1 MVPLGRT
8 PTYASRHG
16 RFLVRLKYI
25 GTGELPTRDYVG
37 DELLFDSCWINTSDV
52 YSFIALPN
60 KRDFELIFLQEAPM
74 RRFLDVYSTK
84 QGEPK
89 WREWMVESAIQ
100 LDIVNLVVKFWTGRV
115 PDNDVELYLSRFCDI
130 LQVNKPLD
138 KHGICDQLQ
147 SGSTNQQHRGSSAQQ
162 QPGSTLQP
170 QPGPTLQPQPGPTL
184 QPQPGPTLQQQPG
197 STLQPQPG
205 PTLQQQPGSTHQ
217 QQPGPT
223 LQPQPGPSLQQQPGP
238 TLQQRPGPS
247 LKQQPSSTLQQQ
259 PGPAQLQCGSGD
271 QRQPEPC
278 DQQLKQTCPSDQQQ
292 HQQPTFQQPL
302 HLSPAKRQQQ
312 RMQLG
317 PGENPSAVHQHRRQH
332 IPAPEPANHPRHRS
346 QPPAREQQQQQQQ
359 QQQRGSD
366 PGGQLQQVLT
376 QPAQHQQPRPK
387 PVNQQQHSAPQ
398 SAATLQPPPDES
410 PSSSG
415 ENSTGL
421 VIDTDIDAEESSDES
436 SFESASESPSSEFS
450 DLLTPGQR
458 VSSTPLQLPS
468 AETPAVSNSGS
479 FSTTPDFPD
488 PTREGDAPYQG
499 HGLVFNLNYGS
510 VMYGLLEDTM
520 PARKK
525 ELFELIISIVCVKLW
540 KTRCVMI
547 IKQTVIDCDMVVNQV
562 LTDLRRRKTLDRAQ
576 SLPWNL
582 LDLEPPD

>member
-170 QPGPTLQPQPGPTL
+170 QPGPTLQ
-184 QPQPGPTLQQQPG
+184 
-197 STLQPQPG
+197 
-205 PTLQQQPGSTHQ
+205 QQPGSTHQ

-346 QPPAREQQQQQQQ
+346 QPPAREQQQHINNPDQSLLISSNI
-359 QQQRGSD
+359 RLLS
-366 PGGQLQQVLT
+366 
-376 QPAQHQQPRPK
+376 QPPPC
-387 PVNQQQHSAPQ
+387 S
-398 SAATLQPPPDES
+398 PPPDES

-488 PTREGDAPYQG
+488 PTREGDAPYQ
-499 HGLVFNLNYGS
+499 V
-510 VMYGLLEDTM
+510 VK
-520 PARKK
+520 RKK
-525 ELFELIISIVCVKLW
+525 KSRSSKS
-540 KTRCVMI
+540 KRHDNKPT
-547 IKQTVIDCDMVVNQV
+547 
-562 LTDLRRRKTLDRAQ
+562 
-576 SLPWNL
+576 P
-582 LDLEPPD
+582 

>member
-1 MVPLGRT
+1 MP
-8 PTYASRHG
+8 
-16 RFLVRLKYI
+16 
-25 GTGELPTRDYVG
+25 
-37 DELLFDSCWINTSDV
+37 DSDFCL
-52 YSFIALPN
+52 SFE
-60 KRDFELIFLQEAPM
+60 KDFLQEDLRLWCFQSKGENGHAEPLILCSFPTVM
-74 RRFLDVYSTK
+74 DLESKKFVFDLNVNYTKELDSIRPLHQDLLLKLDVRRASVLEDTFK
-84 QGEPK
+84 QL
-89 WREWMVESAIQ
+89 AA
-100 LDIVNLVVKFWTGRV
+100 VNHSHYKFPLVVDWGENFDDDDDDDDIPLYMKDFFYEVFDEMVSADSGMFMF
-115 PDNDVELYLSRFCDI
+115 NDS
-130 LQVNKPLD
+130 K
-138 KHGICDQLQ
+138 
-147 SGSTNQQHRGSSAQQ
+147 
-162 QPGSTLQP
+162 TLAWFP
-170 QPGPTLQPQPGPTL
+170 SK
-184 QPQPGPTLQQQPG
+184 QQPG

-223 LQPQPGPSLQQQPGP
+223 LQQQPGSTLQQQPGSTHQQQPGPTLQQQPGSTLQQQPGPTLQPQPGATLQPQPGPTLQQQPGPTLQPQPGPSLQQQPGSTLQP
-238 TLQQRPGPS
+238 QPCPSLQQQPGPSLQQQPGSTLQQQPGSTLQQRPSSTLQQRPGPS

-317 PGENPSAVHQHRRQH
+317 PGENPSAVQHHRRLH

-346 QPPAREQQQQQQQ
+346 QPPAREQQQQQ
-359 QQQRGSD
+359 
-366 PGGQLQQVLT
+366 QLQQVLT

-398 SAATLQPPPDES
+398 SAATLQPPRP
-410 PSSSG
+410 PM
-415 ENSTGL
+415 N
-421 VIDTDIDAEESSDES
+421 
-436 SFESASESPSSEFS
+436 
-450 DLLTPGQR
+450 
-458 VSSTPLQLPS
+458 LP
-468 AETPAVSNSGS
+468 PH
-479 FSTTPDFPD
+479 
-488 PTREGDAPYQG
+488 QG

-510 VMYGLLEDTM
+510 VMYSLLEDTM